1 MTRYLFAMDGQKQWK
16 YFSFSD
22 YKFNVRLFRKWLQLE
37 TDIMSE
43 SPEYQSLPQECD
55 PNTRRKQSGRGRR
68 KAGGLKRTFSTSASE
83 SPMKRQCV
91 VNDAFT
97 DDDEEVIIR
106 ARVQDDG
113 DDDGDDDG
121 SDSSTSIDDIE

>member
-1 MTRYLFAMDGQKQWK
+1 
-16 YFSFSD
+16 
-22 YKFNVRLFRKWLQLE
+22 
-37 TDIMSE
+37 MSE
-43 SPEYQSLPQECD
+43 SPEYRSLPQECD
-55 PNTRRKQSGRGRR
+55 PNTRRRQSGRGRR

-113 DDDGDDDG
+113 DDDG
-121 SDSSTSIDDIE
+121 SNSSTSIDDIE